1 MSNDFK
7 KILVK
12 DSRLMVTDQ
21 LAYAVKKGGQSIVSQ
36 VASAIA
42 QSTSSVNFNVQIPSE
57 QTIVDRRVF
66 VKSTVLIQFAVGLG
80 NAPTLALPAL
90 NYGNNIALAAFPF
103 HQLAST
109 VQTTLNNNVTSINIK
124 DVLPFLT
131 RSNDSRELQKSM
143 SSCPTLPDKF
153 YYNQDDMGA
162 SGELSSV
169 QQNYPNGFAANLIAA
184 PAPGSVNGTFSTG
197 SIDSD
202 ILPNGAYGGYGA
214 FIGAPNVGVDAP
226 VTLFYSTS
234 NTSAGPWLAL
244 NQGVT
249 TTPPPPPVTNQ
260 GTGLQPSI
268 RANWY
273 QLQFTTIEPVLCQ
286 PFLWSNPSSNTQGIY
301 GLQTVQLQY
310 NLTDPNRC
318 FRLTGGMINAGTW
331 PVTNCQIVSV
341 TNSQLIFKYIT
352 PHPSDLLP
360 ARNVI
365 PLMTY
370 DRYFSN
376 ASNALIAGNY
386 GTTQITSNTYNLT
399 QVPDKICVFLRKK
412 QSTQTPTDTDWSPV
426 IKNISL
432 NWNNNAGLLSSATLQ
447 DLYTYSVNAGSNQ
460 SFQEF
465 CGQAYASN
473 VSWLLPDAPTN
484 GYSGLTTTVGSYL
497 MLNFADVIQLTEDF
511 YAPGSLG
518 NFQLQFQLTIAN
530 QSSVPVPANSLEI
543 VLVVVN
549 SGVMVTDRGQTSTY
563 TGILTK
569 QDVLDAS
576 QTEAVSNHDIKRIVG
591 SGHMDSGRALPMKVC
606 DMLRNAKSLPAKAVE
621 IAKEAVSKMANRLM

>member
-1 MSNDFK
+1 MSTDFK

-42 QSTSSVNFNVQIPSE
+42 QSTTSVNFNVQIPSE

-66 VKSTVLIQFAVGLG
+66 VKSTVLIQFQVTSPSF
-80 NAPTLALPAL
+80 NQLPAL
-90 NYGNNIALAAFPF
+90 NYGNNIALSAFPF

-109 VQTTLNNNVTSINIK
+109 VQATLNNNVTSINIK

-153 YYNQDDMGA
+153 YFNSDDMGA
-162 SGELSSV
+162 SGQLASFTE
-169 QQNYPNGFAANLIAA
+169 NYPNGFDTVQVVA
-184 PAPGSVNGTFSTG
+184 PPPGSVNGTFNSG
-197 SIDSD
+197 GIDSD
-202 ILPNGAYGGYGA
+202 ILPNGAFAGYGA
-214 FIGAPNVGVDAP
+214 PLNAPNVGVEAP

-234 NTSAGPWLAL
+234 NTPAGPWVAL
-244 NQGVT
+244 NQTVIT
-249 TTPPPPPVTNQ
+249 NPPTPAPGQ
-260 GTGLQPSI
+260 GNGRQPGI

-301 GLQTVQLQY
+301 GLQTLQLQY

-318 FRLTGGMINAGTW
+318 FRLVDGQINAGTF
-331 PVTNCQIVSV
+331 VVANSTIVSV

-376 ASNALIAGNY
+376 ASNTLLNADF
-386 GTTQITSNTYNLT
+386 GTGQITSNTYNLT
-399 QVPDKICVFLRKK
+399 QVPDKICIFLRKK
-412 QSTQTPTDTDWSPV
+412 QTTQRPTDTDWSPV
-426 IKNISL
+426 IQNISL

-460 SFQEF
+460 SFQQF
-465 CGQAYASN
+465 CGQAYSN
-473 VSWLLPDAPTN
+473 NSSWLLPNASQN
-484 GYSGLTTTVGSYL
+484 GYASKITTVGSYL

-511 YAPGSLG
+511 YSPGSLG

-530 QSSVPVPANSLEI
+530 QSPVAVPANSLEI

-549 SGVMVTDRGQTSTY
+549 SGIMVTDRGQTSTY

-576 QTEAVSNHDIKRIVG
+576 QTEPISNHDVKRIVG
-591 SGHMDSGRALPMKVC
+591 SGMMDSGRALPMKVC
-606 DMLRNAKSLPAKAVE
+606 DMLRRAKDLPAKAVE
-621 IAKEAVSKMANRLM
+621 VAKEAVSKMSKRLM

>member
-1 MSNDFK
+1 
-7 KILVK
+7 
-12 DSRLMVTDQ
+12 MVTDQ

-66 VKSTVLIQFAVGLG
+66 IKSTVLIQFQVTSAV
-80 NAPTLALPAL
+80 NVQLPAL
-90 NYGNNIALAAFPF
+90 SYGSNIALSAFPF

-153 YYNQDDMGA
+153 YFNSDDMGL
-162 SGELSSV
+162 SGVMGSFSYM
-169 QQNYPNGFAANLIAA
+169 QPNGTARDIALPAN
-184 PAPGSVNGTFSTG
+184 PGSVNGGFDTG
-197 SIDSD
+197 GVDSD
-202 ILPNGAYGGYGA
+202 IIPNGSFSGPGA
-214 FIGAPNVGVDAP
+214 NASAPNTGADLP

-234 NTSAGPWLAL
+234 NLPSGPWVAVDQTLL
-244 NQGVT
+244 PNTPSFPLVGDGV
-249 TTPPPPPVTNQ
+249 
-260 GTGLQPSI
+260 GPSI
-268 RANWY
+268 RSNWY

-318 FRLTGGMINAGTW
+318 FRLSDRLGVLGQLTVSNS
-331 PVTNCQIVSV
+331 QIVSV
-341 TNSQLIFKYIT
+341 TNSQLIFKYLT

-376 ASNALIAGNY
+376 ASNAVLSANY
-386 GTTQITSNTYNLT
+386 GTGQITSNTYNLT
-399 QVPDKICVFLRKK
+399 QVPDKICIFLRKK
-412 QSTQTPTDTDWSPV
+412 QTTQRPTDTDWSPV
-426 IKNISL
+426 IQNISV

-447 DLYTYSVNAGSNQ
+447 DLYTYSVKAGSNQ

-465 CGQAYASN
+465 CGQAYAYGSFQN
-473 VSWLLPDAPTN
+473 PASSAGNYTELK
-484 GYSGLTTTVGSYL
+484 STVGSYL
-497 MLNFADVIQLTEDF
+497 MLDFADVIQLTEDF

-518 NFQLQFQLTIAN
+518 NFQLQFQLTVAN
-530 QSSVPVPANSLEI
+530 QTGDAIPANTLEI
-543 VLVVVN
+543 VLVVCN
-549 SGVMVTDRGQTSTY
+549 SGIMVTDRGQTSTY

-576 QTEAVSNHDIKRIVG
+576 QTEALSSHDVKRIVG
-591 SGHMDSGRALPMKVC
+591 SGSMDSGRALPMKVC
-606 DMLRNAKSLPAKAVE
+606 DMLRNARSLPAKAVE
-621 IAKEAVSKMANRLM
+621 VAKEAVSKMANRLM

>member
-66 VKSTVLIQFAVGLG
+66 IKSTVLIQFQVTGSIT
-80 NAPTLALPAL
+80 NQLPAL
-90 NYGNNIALAAFPF
+90 SYGSNIALAAFPF

-153 YYNQDDMGA
+153 YFNYDDMGQA
-162 SGELSSV
+162 ADLGSAPYNTPSGIQLN
-169 QQNYPNGFAANLIAA
+169 QALPPN
-184 PAPGSVNGTFSTG
+184 PGSVNGAFDTG
-197 SIDSD
+197 GVDSD
-202 ILPNGAYGGYGA
+202 IIPNGSFAGYGA
-214 FIGAPNVGVDAP
+214 TINSPNSGVDAP

-234 NTSAGPWLAL
+234 NTASGPWVAVDQTIAITLP
-244 NQGVT
+244 QPVGGGPGVIPT
-249 TTPPPPPVTNQ
+249 
-260 GTGLQPSI
+260 I
-268 RANWY
+268 RSNWY

-318 FRLTGGMINAGTW
+318 FRITDRMTNTGVWTVSNS
-331 PVTNCQIVSV
+331 QIVSV
-341 TNSQLIFKYIT
+341 TNSQLIFKYLT

-376 ASNALIAGNY
+376 ASNAQLAASY

-399 QVPDKICVFLRKK
+399 QVPDKICIFLRKK
-412 QSTQTPTDTDWSPV
+412 QSTQRPTDTDWSPV
-426 IKNISL
+426 IQNISL

-447 DLYTYSVNAGSNQ
+447 DLYTYSVKAGSNQ

-465 CGQAYASN
+465 CGQAYAYGSRLST
-473 VSWLLPDAPTN
+473 VTQTN
-484 GYSGLTTTVGSYL
+484 FVELKSTVGSYL
-497 MLNFADVIQLTEDF
+497 MLDFADVIQLTEDF

-518 NFQLQFQLTIAN
+518 NFQLQFQLTVAN
-530 QSSVPVPANSLEI
+530 QTDAPVPANSLEI

-591 SGHMDSGRALPMKVC
+591 SGMMDSGRALPMKVC
-606 DMLRNAKSLPAKAVE
+606 DMLRNARSLPAKAVE